1 MPVQITCWVQDEAV
15 NVEVDDAGDPGADD
29 PLLLATLRLADAAEE
44 IAGTLNDMLG
54 AMRKHWGQ

>member
-1 MPVQITCWVQDEAV
+1 MPIVITCFEQEAV
-15 NVEVDDAGDPGADD
+15 SVEGDGDGDLGADD
-29 PLLLATLRLADAAEE
+29 PLLLATLRVADAAEE

>member
-1 MPVQITCWVQDEAV
+1 MPIEITFFEEDVSV
-15 NVEVDDAGDPGADD
+15 AGGGDGDADD
-29 PLLLATLRLADAAEE
+29 PLLLATLRVADAAEE